1 VQPVIFD
8 VLDETFTECVSQ
20 WNKRRKFYKTC
31 GYLVKFADQTTE
43 TVADP
48 MDTNVVSYVE
58 EYVEEETAF
67 SETKVTPSF
76 VSDDAY

>member
-1 VQPVIFD
+1 
-8 VLDETFTECVSQ
+8 
-20 WNKRRKFYKTC
+20 
-31 GYLVKFADQTTE
+31 
-43 TVADP
+43 